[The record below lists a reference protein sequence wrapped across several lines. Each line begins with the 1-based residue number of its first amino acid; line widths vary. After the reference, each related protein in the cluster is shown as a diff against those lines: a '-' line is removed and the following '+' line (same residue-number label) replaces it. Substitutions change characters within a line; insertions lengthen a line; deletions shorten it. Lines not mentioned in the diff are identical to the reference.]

1 MRRSLIA
8 FGISALFVL
17 IWPATAL
24 AAILV
29 PLGTAGNYAVLAGT
43 AITGDPP
50 SSWISGQMGISP
62 NPLSSVTGFPPST
75 SGHIDA
81 ANAAAVQAKSDLTTA
96 YLNAA
101 GQTPCTP
108 AGPELGGLTLVAGIY
123 CGGTMLLTGT
133 LTLSGGGVYI
143 FQINSTLI
151 TGDATGARV
160 SLINGAQP
168 CDIFWQVGSSATIGA
183 ATAFVGNIMALDS
196 IAMNARATLN
206 GRALA
211 RNGAVTLINNRIIQ
225 AAGCGFSAPAFVAAP
240 AGNTLPATL
249 APSSPILPGPTGI
262 PDEMRGEFP
271 FLLLLALGAGIG
283 ATALGLSSRRR
294 RRRSA

>member
-1 MRRSLIA
+1 VINMRRSLIS
-8 FGISALFVL
+8 FGLAALLVL
-17 IWPATAL
+17 IWPATGL

-29 PLGTAGNYAVLAGT
+29 PLGTAGNYAVLAHT
-43 AITGDPP
+43 TITGDPP
-50 SSWISGQMGISP
+50 SSWISGQMGIDAPASAI
-62 NPLSSVTGFPPST
+62 TGFPPST

-81 ANAAAVQAKSDLTTA
+81 ANPAAVQAKSDLTTA

-108 AGPELGGLTLVAGIY
+108 EGPALDGLILVAGIY
-123 CGGTMLLTGT
+123 CGGTMGLTGT

-143 FQINSTLI
+143 FQIASTLI
-151 TGDATGARV
+151 TGAGARV

-183 ATAFVGNIMALDS
+183 ATAFVGNIMALTD
-196 IAMNARATLN
+196 INMNAGATLN

-211 RNGAVTLINNRIIQ
+211 RNGEVTLINNRIIQ

-262 PDEMRGEFP
+262 PEEMRGEFP

-283 ATALGLSSRRR
+283 ATALGISSRRR
-294 RRRSA
+294 RRRNA